1 MSNQNKKTMNKLKNI
16 SDNSL
21 EDLFSL
27 MADIQ
32 TKIEDYSHVAEFL
45 PKSIG
50 NVLDSFQKK
59 LYEEYDKRTLLE

>member
-1 MSNQNKKTMNKLKNI
+1 MNKFQKV

-21 EDLFSL
+21 EELMCL

-32 TKIEDYSHVAEFL
+32 SRIEDYSHVAEFL

-50 NVLDSFQKK
+50 NVLNTFERQLVD
-59 LYEEYDKRTLLE
+59 EYDKRHYE

>member
-1 MSNQNKKTMNKLKNI
+1 MSKFQKV

-21 EDLFSL
+21 EELMCL

-32 TKIEDYSHVAEFL
+32 ARIEDYSHVSEFL

-50 NVLDSFQKK
+50 NVLNTFERQLVD
-59 LYEEYDKRTLLE
+59 EYDRRNYE

>member
-1 MSNQNKKTMNKLKNI
+1 MSKFQKV

-21 EDLFSL
+21 EELMSL

-32 TKIEDYSHVAEFL
+32 SRIEDYSHVSEFL

-50 NVLDSFQKK
+50 NVLNTFERQLVD
-59 LYEEYDKRTLLE
+59 EYDRRNYE

>member
-1 MSNQNKKTMNKLKNI
+1 MSKFQKV

-21 EDLFSL
+21 EELMCL

-32 TKIEDYSHVAEFL
+32 ARIEDYSHVAEFL

-50 NVLDSFQKK
+50 NVLNHYQ
-59 LYEEYDKRTLLE
+59 EELVEEFYKRNLE

>member
-1 MSNQNKKTMNKLKNI
+1 MNKLKNV
-16 SDNSL
+16 SDNNL

-27 MADIQ
+27 MSDLQ
-32 TKIEDYSHVAEFL
+32 TRIEDYAHVSEFL